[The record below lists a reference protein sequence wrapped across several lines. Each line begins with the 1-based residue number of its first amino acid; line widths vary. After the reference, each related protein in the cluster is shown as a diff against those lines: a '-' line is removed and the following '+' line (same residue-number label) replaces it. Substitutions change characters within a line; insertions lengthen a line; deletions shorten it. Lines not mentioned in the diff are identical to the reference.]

1 MSESFDFVILGG
13 GSAGCLLARRLWES
27 GIGTVCLVENGG
39 AGWMDYRIK
48 IPAAF
53 VHLHKTGRDYA
64 YFSQPQPALNQ
75 RRLFLP
81 RGRVLGGSGS
91 TNAMI
96 YIRGHRAVFDRWAA
110 EGCTGWDF
118 DSILPYFIKTERNTR
133 FGPPWHGRDG
143 LLNISDLLRP
153 HPLSLLFV
161 EAMAQAGIP
170 PREDLNEPENE
181 GAGLHQVN
189 QLRGER
195 HSPALAFIKPILGKP
210 GLTVLTGHKALR
222 LSLNDPGDT
231 VTGVELLRHKNRIM
245 LKARKEYILCCGAF
259 DSPALLMRSG
269 VGDGQD
275 LEKCRIPVRRH
286 LPAVGKHLQDH
297 PFLPLTLGVK
307 NRDTY
312 DQAETLWNVLSW
324 FLNREKSLM
333 TTNAA
338 EAGGFWRSQSGLT
351 DPDIQF
357 HFVPAHFIDHGFI
370 RSQDH
375 GVSLC
380 AILIQPRSRGR
391 VSLNPENPE
400 GAPLI
405 DPCVFNEVTDWETFK
420 RGVLKVSEIL
430 SGAVFQSIASGRDP
444 LPYRFENET
453 ALESHIASFTELL
466 YHPTSTCRMGTDP
479 ESSVVSPRLKVHGF
493 SNLRIADASVMPTV
507 SGGNTHAP
515 TLMIAEKAA
524 DLIVRENT

>member
-1 MSESFDFVILGG
+1 M
-13 GSAGCLLARRLWES
+13 ARRLWES
-27 GIGTVCLVENGG
+27 GCGTVCLVENGG
-39 AGWMDYRIK
+39 TGWMDYRIR

-53 VHLHKTGRDYA
+53 VHLHKTARDYA
-64 YFSQPQPALNQ
+64 YFSQPQPALTN

-118 DSILPYFIKTERNTR
+118 NSVLPFFIKTEKNNR
-133 FGPPWHGRDG
+133 FGPPWHGKDG

-153 HPLSLLFV
+153 HPLSQLFV
-161 EAMAQAGIP
+161 EAMAHAGIP

-195 HSPALAFIKPILGKP
+195 HSPALAFIRPVLGKA
-210 GLTVLTGHKALR
+210 GLTVLTGYKALR
-222 LSLNDPGDT
+222 LRFNESADI
-231 VTGVELLRHKNRIM
+231 VTGVDVLHKKSILT

-259 DSPALLMRSG
+259 ESPAILMRSG
-269 VGDGQD
+269 IGEGED
-275 LEKCRIPVRRH
+275 LERCHIPVRRH
-286 LPAVGKHLQDH
+286 LPAVGKNLQDH

-324 FLNREKSLM
+324 FVNREKSLM

-338 EAGGFWRSQSGLT
+338 EAGGFWRSQPGLT

-370 RSQDH
+370 RSRDH

-380 AILIQPRSRGR
+380 AILIQPRSRG
-391 VSLNPENPE
+391 SLFLNPENPE
-400 GAPLI
+400 GPPLI
-405 DPCVFNEVTDWETFK
+405 DPCVFSDDRDLQIFK
-420 RGVLKVSEIL
+420 RGVLKVSEVL
-430 SGAVFQSIASGRDP
+430 SGPVFQKIASGRDP
-444 LPYRFENET
+444 LPYRFDNE
-453 ALESHIASFTELL
+453 ASLDNHIALYTELL
-466 YHPTSTCRMGTDP
+466 YHPTSTCRMGTHPD
-479 ESSVVSPRLKVHGF
+479 SSVVNAKLKVHGVG
-493 SNLRIADASVMPTV
+493 NLRVADASVMPTV

-524 DLIVRENT
+524 DLIAEENT